1 MRLKNKVAIV
11 TGAASGIGQATAL
24 ALAQQGAKIVVA
36 DWSEEQG
43 QATLEQLKKQ
53 GAEAIFIKT
62 DVSQTKDIE
71 QMVLTCL
78 KKFNQIDILVNNAGI
93 FRTSFLHETT
103 DQDWDQV
110 LNVNLKGVF
119 LSSRR
124 VLEEMLK
131 QKKGK
136 IINVA
141 SIAGL
146 RGFAQNGAY
155 CASKAGIINLT
166 RVMALEYAAQNINV
180 NCVAPGI
187 IKTAMTE
194 QMLADPATKK
204 SFDNDTPYSRLGVPE
219 DIAAAIVYLASEES
233 NFVNGETLVVDGGWT
248 AK

>member
-1 MRLKNKVAIV
+1 MRLKNKIAII
-11 TGAASGIGQATAL
+11 TGAGAGIGRATAL

-43 QATLEQLKKQ
+43 QETVTQLKKQ
-53 GAEAIFIKT
+53 GTEAIFIKT
-62 DVSQTKDIE
+62 DVSQAKDIE
-71 QMVLTCL
+71 KMVETCL
-78 KKFNQIDILVNNAGI
+78 KEFNQIDILVNNAGI
-93 FRTSFLHETT
+93 FHTSSIHETSEK
-103 DQDWDQV
+103 DWDRV

-124 VLEEMLK
+124 VIQEMLK

-146 RGFAQNGAY
+146 RGFEKSGAY

-166 RVMALEYAAQNINV
+166 RVMALEYASQNINV
-180 NCVAPGI
+180 NSVAPGI
-187 IKTAMTE
+187 IKTAMTKE
-194 QMLADPATKK
+194 MLTDPATKK
-204 SFDNDTPYSRLGVPE
+204 SFETSTPYSRLGKSE
-219 DIAAAIVYLASEES
+219 DIAEAIVYLASEES